1 MHEADSRIKLWVAC
15 QALLYSWHS
24 NQHEP
29 NPSCIKDRTHLLKA
43 CHPQAIG
50 FIHQNESGRITNGA
64 LPVRVPAADLS
75 KCWFTGRQLFG
86 KPIVVAEK
94 RVPVLGVALLYLLE
108 PAGFFAADGL
118 QTEIPQKVTK
128 FWDISLDFTRCINHW
143 RCIEYGI
150 QLCELLKLVIRKI
163 TRFYSLDL
171 IPA

>member
-1 MHEADSRIKLWVAC
+1 M
-15 QALLYSWHS
+15 
-24 NQHEP
+24 
-29 NPSCIKDRTHLLKA
+29 
-43 CHPQAIG
+43 
-50 FIHQNESGRITNGA
+50 
-64 LPVRVPAADLS
+64 
-75 KCWFTGRQLFG
+75 
-86 KPIVVAEK
+86 
-94 RVPVLGVALLYLLE
+94 LGVALLYLLK

-128 FWDISLDFTRCINHW
+128 SGDISLDFTRCINHW